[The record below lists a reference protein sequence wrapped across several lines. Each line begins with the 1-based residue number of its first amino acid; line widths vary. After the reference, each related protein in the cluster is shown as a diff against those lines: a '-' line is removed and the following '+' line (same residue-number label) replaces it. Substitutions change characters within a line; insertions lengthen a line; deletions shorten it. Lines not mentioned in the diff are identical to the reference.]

1 MSIMQK
7 DIFMLVNENNHYNN
21 MSDNSTKQSQE
32 ELMRRVTETLAKTD
46 KFIEETEK
54 TLDQFEKDDQEWR
67 RRGRDLG
74 FDF

>member
-1 MSIMQK
+1 MINDMS
-7 DIFMLVNENNHYNN
+7 N
-21 MSDNSTKQSQE
+21 NSTKQSHE
-32 ELMRRVTETLAKTD
+32 ELMKRVAETLAKTD
-46 KFIEETEK
+46 NFIADTEK

>member
-1 MSIMQK
+1 MS
-7 DIFMLVNENNHYNN
+7 N
-21 MSDNSTKQSQE
+21 NSTKQSHE
-32 ELMRRVTETLAKTD
+32 ELMKRVAETLAKTD
-46 KFIEETEK
+46 NFIADTEK

>member
-1 MSIMQK
+1 
-7 DIFMLVNENNHYNN
+7 